1 MLKKAQHYHAKEIVD
16 VIKKS
21 IFSCIADHKNNQ
33 ELIDAWIAN
42 KTEKNLKKWILE
54 NHCYIYLLDQNI
66 VGFYCMSPYGELF
79 LNYVLPNFQ
88 HKKIGSQ
95 LLIKLIQDCQKYQIK
110 KIYLESTLTAFNFYQ
125 KNYFRMTSSIKEND
139 EIVAYAMELNNF
151 NSI

>member
-1 MLKKAQHYHAKEIVD
+1 MIKKAHPNHAKEIVD

-21 IFSCIADHKNNQ
+21 IFSYIADHKNNQ
-33 ELIDAWIAN
+33 ELIDKWIKN
-42 KTEKNLKKWILE
+42 KTEKNLEKWISK

-66 VGFYCMSPYGELF
+66 VGFCCMSPHGELF

-110 KIYLESTLTAFNFYQ
+110 KIYLESTLTALSFYQ
-125 KNYFRMTSSIKEND
+125 KNHFKITSSIKEND